1 MRQGEE
7 GRKEGGRNVIKKR
20 GGRGKWK
27 WNGERVGSERRRRRR
42 GKIFFILAVQ
52 TSHVVSSL
60 RN

>member
-1 MRQGEE
+1 ME
-7 GRKEGGRNVIKKR
+7 V
-20 GGRGKWK
+20 
-27 WNGERVGSERRRRRR
+27 ERREGWRRSEGRRR